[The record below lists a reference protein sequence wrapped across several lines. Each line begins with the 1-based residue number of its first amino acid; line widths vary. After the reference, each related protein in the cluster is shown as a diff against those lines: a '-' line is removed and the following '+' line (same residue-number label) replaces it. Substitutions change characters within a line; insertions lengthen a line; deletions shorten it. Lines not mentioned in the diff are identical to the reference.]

1 MRVPTDRIPGSFRDP
16 SGYLFEHAGKIHRR
30 VDSIYRD
37 HYDLMME
44 SGFYESAVGDG
55 LLIAHEEL
63 DPSSVPGHADAY
75 RVLLPQQ
82 LPFVSYP
89 YEWSFSQYQDAALL
103 TLSLQEKALGFG
115 LSLKDASAFNVQFL
129 NGRPVFIDTLSFE
142 AYPEGRP
149 WVAYRQ
155 FCTHFLAPLALM
167 AYLHPFLGKLMR
179 ISVDGVDLELASKLL
194 PWRTKLRLGLLFH
207 IHLHA
212 RSQRVHGNKSESVEV
227 AKTRKVSKTGLVGI
241 IDSLARSVRKLRWKP
256 EGTEWG
262 EYYDDTNYSDSAEEH
277 KAQLVEQFVAEIQ
290 PEALWDLGAN
300 TGRFSRIASN
310 RKIFTV
316 AADIDPSA
324 VEKSYLQ
331 MRSQKEACIH
341 PLVMD
346 LTNPSPGVGWG
357 GDERM
362 SLSDRGP
369 ADTAM
374 ALALIHHLAIS
385 NNVPLDRVARFFSS
399 LCQTLIIEFVPKSDS
414 QVQRLLSSRQDIFP
428 DYTVEGFEAAFE
440 TCFEIRRR
448 EPIRDCDRILYLLE
462 VR

>member
-1 MRVPTDRIPGSFRDP
+1 MRVSTDSIPGSFRDP
-16 SGYLFEHAGKIHRR
+16 SGHLFEHLGKLHRR
-30 VDSIYRD
+30 VNSIYRD

-44 SGFYESAVGDG
+44 SGFYQAAVTDG
-55 LLIAHEEL
+55 LLISHEEVA
-63 DPSSVPGHADAY
+63 PSTVPGHEDAY
-75 RVLLPQQ
+75 RVLLPEQ
-82 LPFVSYP
+82 LPFISYP

-103 TLSLQEKALGFG
+103 TLNLQKKALKFG
-115 LSLKDASAFNVQFL
+115 LSLKDATAFNVQFHK
-129 NGRPVFIDTLSFE
+129 GRPVFIDTLSFE
-142 AYPEGRP
+142 AYPEGRA
-149 WVAYRQ
+149 WVAYQQ

-167 AYLHPFLGKLMR
+167 AYSHPALGKLLR
-179 ISVDGVDLELASKLL
+179 ISVDGVDLSLASSLL
-194 PWRTKLRLGLLFH
+194 PCRTRLRLGLLLH
-207 IHLHA
+207 VHLHA
-212 RSQRVHGNKSESVEV
+212 RSRRVHSDRAESIEV

-241 IDSLARSVRKLRWKP
+241 VDSLARSVRKLRWKP
-256 EGTEWG
+256 GGTEWG

-277 KAQLVEQFVAEIQ
+277 KAQLIGQFIEEVQ
-290 PEALWDLGAN
+290 PETLWDLGAN
-300 TGRFSRIASN
+300 TGRFSRLAAN
-310 RKIFTV
+310 RDIFTV
-316 AADIDPSA
+316 AADIDPAA

-331 MRSQKEACIH
+331 MRSQKETSIH
-341 PLVMD
+341 PVVMD

-362 SLSDRGP
+362 SLPDRGP

-414 QVQRLLSSRQDIFP
+414 QVQRVLSSRQDIFP